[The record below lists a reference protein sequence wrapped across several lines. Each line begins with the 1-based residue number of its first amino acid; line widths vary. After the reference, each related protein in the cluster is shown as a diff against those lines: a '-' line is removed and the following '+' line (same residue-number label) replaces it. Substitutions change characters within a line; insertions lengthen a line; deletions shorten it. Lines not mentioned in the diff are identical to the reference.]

1 MLALAQASAQ
11 ELTVIDKN
19 PAGSHGSRVKP
30 PKTSSIKS
38 ASLGIPVTDPYAT
51 PLGARKGKGQ
61 DFLSLVSSP
70 PVEPKGGFTIKAGR
84 DSPDAPMTG
93 GLMFRF

>member
-1 MLALAQASAQ
+1 MMQRPALAGFACFLALAQASAE
-11 ELTVIDKN
+11 ELSVVGQT
-19 PAGSHGSRVKP
+19 PAKTHAIRAKTVKP
-30 PKTSSIKS
+30 TPVRA
-38 ASLGIPVTDPYAT
+38 ASLGVPKSA
-51 PLGARKGKGQ
+51 
-61 DFLSLVSSP
+61 DFLRLATSP